1 MVVSMVVGVLHIQ
14 LSLPGAGSLKDK
26 RRLLTS
32 LLDRLH
38 NRFNVAAAEVDQ
50 QDVWRRAEVAVA
62 CVSSEGRH
70 ANQILTRV
78 MTEVERANDLIV
90 VGYEMELR

>member
-1 MVVSMVVGVLHIQ
+1 MIVGVLHIQ

-38 NRFNVAAAEVDQ
+38 NQFNVAAAEVDQ
-50 QDVWRRAEVAVA
+50 QDTWRRAQLAVA

-78 MTEVERANDLIV
+78 MAEVERAAELVV

>member
-1 MVVSMVVGVLHIQ
+1 MVVGVLHIQ
-14 LSLPGAGSLKDK
+14 FSLPSANNLKDK

-50 QDVWRRAEVAVA
+50 QDSWRRAGVAVA

-70 ANQILTRV
+70 ANQILSRV
-78 MTEVERANDLIV
+78 MAEVERENDMIV
-90 VGYEMELR
+90 LGYEIEVR

>member
-1 MVVSMVVGVLHIQ
+1 MIVGVLHIQ
-14 LSLPGAGSLKDK
+14 LSLPGVGSLKDK

-38 NRFNVAAAEVDQ
+38 NQFNVAAAEVNQ
-50 QDVWRRAEVAVA
+50 QDTWRRAQLAVA

-78 MTEVERANDLIV
+78 MAEVERAAELVV

>member
-1 MVVSMVVGVLHIQ
+1 MVVGVLTVQ
-14 LSLPGAGSLKDK
+14 LSLPAANSLKDK

-38 NRFNVAAAEVDQ
+38 NQFNVAAAEVDH
-50 QDVWRRAEVAVA
+50 QDSWRRADVAVA

-70 ANQILTRV
+70 ANQILSKV
-78 MTEVERANDLIV
+78 MSEVERQNDMV
-90 VGYEMELR
+90 VMGFEVELR

>member
-1 MVVSMVVGVLHIQ
+1 MIVGVLHIQ
-14 LSLPGAGSLKDK
+14 LSLPGVGSLKDK

-38 NRFNVAAAEVDQ
+38 NQFNVAAAEVDQ
-50 QDVWRRAEVAVA
+50 QDTWRRAQLAVA

-78 MTEVERANDLIV
+78 MAEVERAAELVV